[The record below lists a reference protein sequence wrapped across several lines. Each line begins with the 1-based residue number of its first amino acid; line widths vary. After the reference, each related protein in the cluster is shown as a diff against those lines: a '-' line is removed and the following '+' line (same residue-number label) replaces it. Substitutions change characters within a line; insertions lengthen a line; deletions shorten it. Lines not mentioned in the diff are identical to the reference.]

1 MKLAI
6 TGGNGYIGTRLL
18 EKLKNTQY
26 EIDTYTLNNW
36 DIKNSPT
43 KIIKNIDCVIHL
55 AGLVK
60 VNESVE
66 YPLDYYEVNTIGT
79 ANVIK
84 KFPNAKFIFAS
95 TGAAFNPTSPY
106 ARSKLAAEDII
117 KSLCNNYTIFRFF
130 NIGGGQPTNPVGL
143 HAATLKALETKEF
156 IIAGSDWNTKDGT
169 CVRDY
174 VHVDDVC
181 DGIIKAINSSSA
193 NSPFEPIGSGKE
205 YTILEYINTFL
216 KVNGSL
222 FNIKHGPRRP
232 GDNEESKLPFLSTFI
247 EPKKTLEDIVRL
259 DENFL
264 HKFR

>member
-1 MKLAI
+1 MKLVI
-6 TGGNGYIGTRLL
+6 TGGDGYIGRRLQ
-18 EKLKNTQY
+18 EKLKNT
-26 EIDTYTLNNW
+26 EHKIFAPTYKKW
-36 DIKNSPT
+36 DITTESRMDFSV
-43 KIIKNIDCVIHL
+43 DCVIHL

-60 VNESVE
+60 VNESIKN
-66 YPLDYYEVNTIGT
+66 PLDYYNVNIIGT
-79 ANVIK
+79 ANVVK
-84 KFPNAKFIFAS
+84 SYPKAKVILAS

-106 ARSKLAAEDII
+106 ARSKLAAEDVVR
-117 KSLCNNYTIFRFF
+117 SLSNNYTIFRFF

-143 HAATLKALETKEF
+143 HAATLKALESKEF
-156 IIAGSDWNTKDGT
+156 TIAGSDWNTKDGT

-174 VHVDDVC
+174 VHIDDVC
-181 DGIIKAINSSSA
+181 NAIIKAINLPSA

-222 FNIKHGPRRP
+222 FNIKYGPRRP
-232 GDNEESKLPFLSTFI
+232 GDNEESKLPFLSTFM